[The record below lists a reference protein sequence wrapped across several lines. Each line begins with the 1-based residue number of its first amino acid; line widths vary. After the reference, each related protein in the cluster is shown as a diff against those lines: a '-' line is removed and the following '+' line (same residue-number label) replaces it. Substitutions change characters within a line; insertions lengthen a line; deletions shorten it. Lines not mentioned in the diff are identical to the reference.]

1 MIQTAPIFTDHMVLQ
16 RDKNVAV
23 FGTGTAG
30 ESVRVSL
37 PAQNRTVSGCVG
49 GDGTWCVYLPPL
61 TAGTGMTLEVAG
73 AENQLVYTDVAVGE
87 VWLAGGQSNMEFML
101 KDAKGGAEALQHCA
115 ESGVRCFRVPR
126 NTFPDAAYA
135 QEFAE
140 SRWELA
146 TPETAGVWSAVA
158 YWAAQELAQ
167 RLGVPVGIVGCNYG
181 GSSVSCWM
189 PEEDLERHAAGHP
202 YLKDYQDAVAGKT
215 DAEMIAAYDDYLVY
229 HAAWT
234 ERDDTLPFL
243 LVQLPMFAYEDTL
256 GTGTWCILREAQM
269 NVFRTVRNTGIAVAL
284 DCGEMGNIHPADKK
298 PVAHRLA
305 LQARHLVYGETELEA
320 FGPLY
325 AGSVVQDGSLTVF
338 FDHGQGM
345 TFHGKPLGFELAG
358 ADGVYHP
365 AQAVLDGASVRLT
378 CAEVP
383 VPVSARYAWQNYG
396 PVSLFGANGIPAAP
410 FRTTP
415 AVLPLLQG

>member
-158 YWAAQELAQ
+158 YWAAQKLAQ

-189 PEEDLERHAAGHP
+189 SEEDLERHAAGHP

-234 ERDDTLPFL
+234 ERMEKCY
-243 LVQLPMFAYEDTL
+243 QED
-256 GTGTWCILREAQM
+256 
-269 NVFRTVRNTGIAVAL
+269 
-284 DCGEMGNIHPADKK
+284 GNMKWDEVIRRAGPAPWASKARFVP
-298 PVAHRLA
+298 PVCTASCC
-305 LQARHLVYGETELEA
+305 
-320 FGPLY
+320 
-325 AGSVVQDGSLTVF
+325 AGSCRT
-338 FDHGQGM
+338 
-345 TFHGKPLGFELAG
+345 P
-358 ADGVYHP
+358 
-365 AQAVLDGASVRLT
+365 
-378 CAEVP
+378 
-383 VPVSARYAWQNYG
+383 
-396 PVSLFGANGIPAAP
+396 FGDSGIIRG
-410 FRTTP
+410 RTTTFGQKRMP
-415 AVLPLLQG
+415 RCSAP

>member
-73 AENQLVYTDVAVGE
+73 VENQLVYTDVAVGE

-135 QEFAE
+135 KEFAE

-146 TPETAGVWSAVA
+146 APETAGV
-158 YWAAQELAQ
+158 
-167 RLGVPVGIVGCNYG
+167 
-181 GSSVSCWM
+181 
-189 PEEDLERHAAGHP
+189 
-202 YLKDYQDAVAGKT
+202 
-215 DAEMIAAYDDYLVY
+215 
-229 HAAWT
+229 
-234 ERDDTLPFL
+234 
-243 LVQLPMFAYEDTL
+243 
-256 GTGTWCILREAQM
+256 
-269 NVFRTVRNTGIAVAL
+269 
-284 DCGEMGNIHPADKK
+284 
-298 PVAHRLA
+298 
-305 LQARHLVYGETELEA
+305 
-320 FGPLY
+320 
-325 AGSVVQDGSLTVF
+325 
-338 FDHGQGM
+338 
-345 TFHGKPLGFELAG
+345 
-358 ADGVYHP
+358 
-365 AQAVLDGASVRLT
+365 
-378 CAEVP
+378 
-383 VPVSARYAWQNYG
+383 
-396 PVSLFGANGIPAAP
+396 
-410 FRTTP
+410 
-415 AVLPLLQG
+415 

>member
-1 MIQTAPIFTDHMVLQ
+1 MVLQ

-146 TPETAGVWSAVA
+146 TPETAGPAPWVSKARFVPPVCTASCCAGSCRTPFGDSGIIRGRTTTFGRKRMPRCSGQMEFRQRHFVPRRRCFRFCRDKNMADFCLPVRNFAEFSTMAEVTEMFKIFHSFHRVFNSFSPCAFSAVKK
-158 YWAAQELAQ
+158 
-167 RLGVPVGIVGCNYG
+167 IV
-181 GSSVSCWM
+181 
-189 PEEDLERHAAGHP
+189 
-202 YLKDYQDAVAGKT
+202 LK
-215 DAEMIAAYDDYLVY
+215 
-229 HAAWT
+229 
-234 ERDDTLPFL
+234 
-243 LVQLPMFAYEDTL
+243 
-256 GTGTWCILREAQM
+256 
-269 NVFRTVRNTGIAVAL
+269 
-284 DCGEMGNIHPADKK
+284 
-298 PVAHRLA
+298 
-305 LQARHLVYGETELEA
+305 
-320 FGPLY
+320 
-325 AGSVVQDGSLTVF
+325 
-338 FDHGQGM
+338 
-345 TFHGKPLGFELAG
+345 
-358 ADGVYHP
+358 
-365 AQAVLDGASVRLT
+365 
-378 CAEVP
+378 
-383 VPVSARYAWQNYG
+383 
-396 PVSLFGANGIPAAP
+396 
-410 FRTTP
+410 
-415 AVLPLLQG
+415 

>member
-1 MIQTAPIFTDHMVLQ
+1 MIQTAPAFTDHMVLQ

-49 GDGTWCVYLPPL
+49 GDGTWGVYLPTL
-61 TAGTGMTLEVAG
+61 TAGIGMTLEVAG

-234 ERDDTLPFL
+234 ERMEKCY
-243 LVQLPMFAYEDTL
+243 QED
-256 GTGTWCILREAQM
+256 
-269 NVFRTVRNTGIAVAL
+269 
-284 DCGEMGNIHPADKK
+284 GNMKWD
-298 PVAHRLA
+298 
-305 LQARHLVYGETELEA
+305 
-320 FGPLY
+320 
-325 AGSVVQDGSLTVF
+325 
-338 FDHGQGM
+338 
-345 TFHGKPLGFELAG
+345 
-358 ADGVYHP
+358 
-365 AQAVLDGASVRLT
+365 
-378 CAEVP
+378 EVIRRRRFWTA
-383 VPVSARYAWQNYG
+383 PVSA
-396 PVSLFGANGIPAAP
+396 
-410 FRTTP
+410 
-415 AVLPLLQG
+415 

>member
-1 MIQTAPIFTDHMVLQ
+1 
-16 RDKNVAV
+16 
-23 FGTGTAG
+23 
-30 ESVRVSL
+30 
-37 PAQNRTVSGCVG
+37 
-49 GDGTWCVYLPPL
+49 
-61 TAGTGMTLEVAG
+61 
-73 AENQLVYTDVAVGE
+73 
-87 VWLAGGQSNMEFML
+87 
-101 KDAKGGAEALQHCA
+101 
-115 ESGVRCFRVPR
+115 
-126 NTFPDAAYA
+126 
-135 QEFAE
+135 
-140 SRWELA
+140 
-146 TPETAGVWSAVA
+146 
-158 YWAAQELAQ
+158 
-167 RLGVPVGIVGCNYG
+167 
-181 GSSVSCWM
+181 
-189 PEEDLERHAAGHP
+189 
-202 YLKDYQDAVAGKT
+202 
-215 DAEMIAAYDDYLVY
+215 
-229 HAAWT
+229 
-234 ERDDTLPFL
+234 
-243 LVQLPMFAYEDTL
+243 
-256 GTGTWCILREAQM
+256 M
-269 NVFRTVRNTGIAVAL
+269 NVFRTVKHTGIAVAL
-284 DCGEMGNIHPADKK
+284 DCGEMGNIHPTDKK

-305 LQARHLVYGETELEA
+305 LQARHLVYGATELEA

>member
-1 MIQTAPIFTDHMVLQ
+1 MVLQ

-61 TAGTGMTLEVAG
+61 TAGTGMTLKVAG

-87 VWLAGGQSNMEFML
+87 VW
-101 KDAKGGAEALQHCA
+101 
-115 ESGVRCFRVPR
+115 
-126 NTFPDAAYA
+126 
-135 QEFAE
+135 
-140 SRWELA
+140 LA

-234 ERDDTLPFL
+234 ERMEKCY
-243 LVQLPMFAYEDTL
+243 QED
-256 GTGTWCILREAQM
+256 
-269 NVFRTVRNTGIAVAL
+269 
-284 DCGEMGNIHPADKK
+284 GNMKWD
-298 PVAHRLA
+298 
-305 LQARHLVYGETELEA
+305 
-320 FGPLY
+320 
-325 AGSVVQDGSLTVF
+325 
-338 FDHGQGM
+338 
-345 TFHGKPLGFELAG
+345 
-358 ADGVYHP
+358 
-365 AQAVLDGASVRLT
+365 
-378 CAEVP
+378 EVIRRRRFWTA
-383 VPVSARYAWQNYG
+383 PVSA
-396 PVSLFGANGIPAAP
+396 
-410 FRTTP
+410 
-415 AVLPLLQG
+415 